1 MGPGLVVVGD
11 PIVGVGAKASD
22 GAVGCGGEADS
33 VQAARAK
40 TEAAIRA
47 NLGVTPCVCSPS
59 RAYQRRPRYCVLRDW
74 TPSRYSTRLSVAEIV
89 HRRTL
94 GSGDRPKEVPV
105 RKSTLL
111 VGFGG
116 RIAHSGGG
124 VRLTLFNDV
133 PMTTHSTTPSPG

>member
-47 NLGVTPCVCSPS
+47 NP
-59 RAYQRRPRYCVLRDW
+59 RRDAMCLLPFQSVSTDGPDTVLRDW
-74 TPSRYSTRLSVAEIV
+74 TPSRYPMSVV
-89 HRRTL
+89 RR
-94 GSGDRPKEVPV
+94 
-105 RKSTLL
+105 
-111 VGFGG
+111 
-116 RIAHSGGG
+116 
-124 VRLTLFNDV
+124 
-133 PMTTHSTTPSPG
+133 

>member
-1 MGPGLVVVGD
+1 MGPGLVVVED

-59 RAYQRRPRYCVLRDW
+59 RAYQRRPRYRAPRLDPQSVL
-74 TPSRYSTRLSVAEIV
+74 L
-89 HRRTL
+89 
-94 GSGDRPKEVPV
+94 
-105 RKSTLL
+105 
-111 VGFGG
+111 FGCPP
-116 RIAHSGGG
+116 
-124 VRLTLFNDV
+124 F
-133 PMTTHSTTPSPG
+133 